1 MKTLFYNGKILTLA
15 DPLYA
20 ETVLVEDER
29 IIAVGSEAEM
39 RALAGEC
46 KTVDLGGGT
55 MLPGF
60 IDPHSHITSFSATYS
75 QASAREVNNYEELK
89 EIVQKYIRDNDIP
102 KGGWVIVRAYD
113 HTIFP
118 GSKYLTL
125 EEVDALAPD
134 HMLVIRHNSGH
145 AGLFNSRVIEFFGV
159 TPEMA
164 AANPEEILMEDGK
177 LTGCFKEGA
186 FSSRNAKIPG
196 APFEQI
202 CATHPKLQRYYAENG
217 ITTAQE
223 GFLSSRTIDIYRHL
237 YENDGL
243 LLDIIPYA
251 PLRYYE
257 PLLEK
262 YKALPAEH
270 DWHFG
275 GIKYFLDGSPQLR
288 TAWTREPY
296 LGGDTCGLPIH
307 TDEEVI
313 EAFRFAADHHAQI
326 ITHTNGDG
334 AAAQFLRC
342 LEVVEQEK
350 PWMKELR
357 PVLIHGQLMGRDQM
371 AKAAEL
377 GVVVSFFVAH
387 CYYYA
392 DTHIHNLGPERGMY
406 VSAVKS
412 AMDAGVCVTFHQDA
426 PVIEPNMLESIWCA
440 ANRITRRGVQL
451 AEEECVSVLDAIR
464 AVTINAAYQYFEED
478 KKGTIEAGK
487 LADLVILDK
496 DPLAIDK
503 KDIRDI
509 QILKTYKKG
518 KCIFEKETV

>member
-20 ETVLVEDER
+20 EAVLVEDEN
-29 IIAVGSEAEM
+29 ILAVGNTADLK
-39 RALAGEC
+39 AIAGEC
-46 KTVDLGGGT
+46 EMVDLQGAT

-60 IDPHSHITSFSATYS
+60 IDPHSHITSFAATYS
-75 QASAREVNNYEELK
+75 QANAREINNYEDLK
-89 EIVQKYIRDNDIP
+89 ATVQKHIRDNNIP
-102 KGGWVIVRAYD
+102 KGEFVVVRAYD

-118 GSKYLTL
+118 GGKYLTL
-125 EEVDALAPD
+125 EEIDAIAPD
-134 HMLVIRHNSGH
+134 HLLEIRHNSGH
-145 AGLFNSRVIEFFGV
+145 AGLFNSRLMEHWGV
-159 TPEMA
+159 TPEMGE
-164 AANPEEILMEDGK
+164 ANPEEILVENGK
-177 LTGCFKEGA
+177 LTGCFKEDA
-186 FSSRNAKIPG
+186 FSSRNAKVPPL
-196 APFEQI
+196 PFEQV
-202 CATHPKLQRYYAENG
+202 CATHPKLQKYYAANG

-223 GFLSSRTIDIYRHL
+223 GYLTSRTIDIYRNL
-237 YENDGL
+237 YENGNL

-251 PLRYYE
+251 PIGFYE

-262 YKALPAEH
+262 YKTLPKEH
-270 DWHFG
+270 DWHMG

-296 LGGDTCGLPIH
+296 VGGNTCGLPIH
-307 TDEEVI
+307 EDEAVI

-334 AAAQFLRC
+334 AAEQFLRC
-342 LEVVEQEK
+342 LEIVEKEK
-350 PWMKELR
+350 PWMKDLR

-377 GVVVSFFVAH
+377 GVIVSFFVAH

-392 DTHIHNLGPERGMY
+392 DTHIRNLGPERGMY

-451 AEEECVSVLDAIR
+451 AEDECISVLDAIR

-478 KKGTIEAGK
+478 KKGTIEVGK
-487 LADLVILDK
+487 LADLIVLDK

-509 QILKTYKKG
+509 RILKTYKRG
-518 KCIFEKETV
+518 KCIFEKGTV